1 MSYGQELKAKMG
13 QATFIKGWVV
23 LLAAIVCTIYIAL
36 LALSFGSSEVSLLDF
51 FKALVEGDTNNPAYR
66 IIYFSRLPRVLG
78 ALLAGSALAV
88 AGTIMQAVLQNP
100 LASPNIIGINNGAG
114 FFVLATS
121 VLLPGRPA
129 LLPLSAFLGAL
140 LTALVIFALAMGRG
154 STKLSLVL
162 TGIAMSSIL
171 GAGMNVIMLLFP
183 DAYIGASTFLV
194 GGLGSVTM
202 DSLQFAITY
211 IVCGLAMALLL
222 RREMNIIALGSNAA
236 KALGM
241 AVATTRFLLIATAAV
256 LTGAAVS
263 FAGLIGFVG
272 LIVPHALR
280 FLIGSD
286 HRVLVP
292 ASIFAGAGFVTF
304 CDFISRIVFSPYEV
318 AVGILL
324 SLSGGPFFI
333 YLVIRSRRT
342 HND

>member
-1 MSYGQELKAKMG
+1 MTGQEPEGKTGRAGLTKD
-13 QATFIKGWVV
+13 WLV
-23 LLAAIVCTIYIAL
+23 LLAAIACTVYISL
-36 LALSFGSSEVSLLDF
+36 LALSFGSSEASLLDF
-51 FKALVEGDTNNPAYR
+51 FRSLAAGDTGSSAYK

-88 AGTIMQAVLQNP
+88 AGTIMQAILQNP

-114 FFVLATS
+114 FLVLACS
-121 VLLPGRPA
+121 VLFPGRPA
-129 LLPLSAFLGAL
+129 LLPPAAFLGAL
-140 LTALVIFALAMGRG
+140 LTALLIFALAMGRG
-154 STKLSLVL
+154 TTRLSLVL

-194 GGLGSVTM
+194 GGLGSITM
-202 DSLQFAITY
+202 DSLQFAMPY
-211 IVCGLAMALLL
+211 IVCGLVMAWLL

-241 AVATTRFLLIATAAV
+241 AVATTRFLLMATAAV

-286 HRVLVP
+286 HRMLVP
-292 ASIFAGAGFVTF
+292 ACIFAGAGFVTF
-304 CDFISRIVFSPYEV
+304 CDFISRILFSPYEV

-324 SLSGGPFFI
+324 SLAGGPFFI

-342 HND
+342 HSD

>member
-1 MSYGQELKAKMG
+1 MTKSLKNKLG
-13 QATFIKGWVV
+13 QANSIRGWLVF
-23 LLAAIVCTIYIAL
+23 LAAVACTIYISL
-36 LALSFGSSEVSLLDF
+36 LALSFGSSSVSLLDF
-51 FKALVEGDTNNPAYR
+51 FRALLEGDTSNPAYR

-114 FFVLATS
+114 FFVLATA
-121 VLLPGRPA
+121 VLFPGRPA

-140 LTALVIFALAMGRG
+140 ATALVIFTLAMGRG
-154 STKLSLVL
+154 STKLSLIL

-183 DAYIGASTFLV
+183 DAYIGASTFLI

-202 DSLQFAITY
+202 DSLQFAVTY
-211 IVCGLAMALLL
+211 IICGLVLAFLL
-222 RREMNIIALGSNAA
+222 RREMNIISLGSNAA

-241 AVATTRFLLIATAAV
+241 AVAVTRFLLIATAAV

-280 FLIGSD
+280 FLVGSD
-286 HRVLVP
+286 HRMLVP
-292 ASIFAGAGFVTF
+292 ASIFAGAGFVTL

-318 AVGILL
+318 PVGILL

-342 HND
+342 GND

>member
-1 MSYGQELKAKMG
+1 MNEELKSDLG
-13 QATFIKGWVV
+13 QANLRKGWLV
-23 LLAAIVCTIYIAL
+23 LVAAIALTLCITL
-36 LALSFGSSEVSLLDF
+36 LALSFGSSKVSLMDF
-51 FKALVEGDTNNPAYR
+51 FRSVLTRDTTSPAYR

-114 FFVLATS
+114 FFVLACS
-121 VLLPGRPA
+121 VLFPSQPA
-129 LLPLSAFLGAL
+129 LLPLAAFLGAL
-140 LTALVIFALAMGRG
+140 ITALMIFALAMGRG

-171 GAGMNVIMLLFP
+171 GAGMNVIMILFP

-202 DSLQFAITY
+202 DNLQFAVVY
-211 IVCGLAMALLL
+211 IIIGLVFSVFL
-222 RREMNIIALGSNAA
+222 RRDMNIIALGSNTA

-241 AVATTRFLLIATAAV
+241 AVSTTRFLLITTAAI

-272 LIVPHALR
+272 LIVPHAIR
-280 FLIGSD
+280 FFIGSD
-286 HRVLVP
+286 HRLLVP
-292 ASIFAGAGFVTF
+292 ASIFAGAGFVTL
-304 CDFISRIVFSPYEV
+304 CDLVSRIVFAPYEV

-324 SLSGGPFFI
+324 SLAGGPFFI
-333 YLVIRSRRT
+333 YLVIRNKRSQ
-342 HND
+342 ND

>member
-1 MSYGQELKAKMG
+1 MTYGQELRARLG
-13 QATFIKGWVV
+13 QANFIKGWVV
-23 LLAAIVCTIYIAL
+23 LLAAMACTTYIAL
-36 LALSFGSSEVSLLDF
+36 LALSFGSSEASLLDF
-51 FKALVEGDTNNPAYR
+51 FRALAAGDTGDPAYR
-66 IIYFSRLPRVLG
+66 IIYFSRLPRVMG

-114 FFVLATS
+114 FLVLACS
-121 VLLPGRPA
+121 VLFPGRPA
-129 LLPLSAFLGAL
+129 LLPPAAFLGAL
-140 LTALVIFALAMGRG
+140 LTALLIFALAMGRG

-202 DSLQFAITY
+202 DSLQFAVAY
-211 IVCGLAMALLL
+211 IVCGLVTALLL

-236 KALGM
+236 KALGL

-292 ASIFAGAGFVTF
+292 AGIFAGAGFVTF
-304 CDFISRIVFSPYEV
+304 CDFISRILFSPYEV

-324 SLSGGPFFI
+324 SLAGGPFFI
-333 YLVIRSRRT
+333 YLVIRSRRL